1 MNQVQPKKLL
11 LTKWTAVQPVAK
23 EKHFLV
29 LSVVLPEPP
38 DAKVEFVDLEA
49 IHSKAVRRI
58 AWRDLR
64 DQANWLQ
71 GWV

>member
-11 LTKWTAVQPVAK
+11 LTKWTAAQPVAR

-29 LSVVLPEPP
+29 VNVVLPEPP
-38 DAKVEFVDLEA
+38 ETKVEFVDLEA
-49 IHSKAVRRI
+49 IHSKAVSRI